1 MPRVESYAFSDG
13 SAKYNANNVLVVEE
27 SATSPAT
34 TTCRLGSSLSFS
46 DALDAWELL
55 LFALTPA
62 GVYELTYSATT
73 RRVTFRTTNG
83 VSFKPHWTAYPDAAR
98 WLGFDPAA
106 VYGFATSHTGTA
118 VPHGRVDLH
127 AVDVEPPEDAANAE
141 LQTYRLGRAQTPVF
155 GNHLLQAVAFLA
167 TPAQTP
173 SSWAWLTSGRL
184 RVYPT
189 DDLSP
194 YSATNLDGY
203 FDGWVVEQNVQ
214 ERLGDLQELASV
226 GLILALPRL
235 P

>member
-1 MPRVESYAFSDG
+1 MPRVEGYAYSDG
-13 SAKYNANNVLVVEE
+13 TTKFAANNTLVVEE
-27 SATSPAT
+27 SATSPLKT
-34 TTCRLGSSLSFS
+34 SCRLGSSLSFS

-83 VSFKPHWTAYPDAAR
+83 VSFKPVWTYPDAAR
-98 WLGFDPAA
+98 WLGFDPTA
-106 VYGFATSHTGTA
+106 VYAFAQTHVGTA
-118 VPHGRVDLH
+118 VPLGRVDLH
-127 AVDVEPPEDAANAE
+127 AVDVEPPEDAARAE
-141 LQTYRLGRAQTPVF
+141 LQRYRLGRAQAPFF
-155 GNHLLQAVAFLA
+155 GNHLLQSVAFLA
-167 TPAQTP
+167 TAAQTP

-189 DDLSP
+189 ADVSP

-203 FDGWVVEQNVQ
+203 FDGWVVEQSVQ

-226 GLILALPRL
+226 SLVLALPRL